1 MQSNQTLSKYLKQ
14 LRLNHNDE
22 RLIDMASKLD
32 ISQSFLSAIESGKRN
47 LSDKLVNKIVKAYR
61 LNDEELNQLIHL
73 RDLASNKLHIDF
85 DNFENEQKE
94 VVVQF
99 LSNVKDLDKK
109 SLKKINLIIE
119 ENKND
124 SHK

>member
-1 MQSNQTLSKYLKQ
+1 MKDDTCFIKLDWWECIMQSNQTLTKYLKQ

-47 LSDKLVNKIVKAYR
+47 LSDKLVDKIAKVYR
-61 LNDEELNQLIHL
+61 LSYEELNQLILL
-73 RDLASNKLHIDF
+73 RDIASNKLYIDY
-85 DNFENEQKE
+85 DNLENEQKE

-99 LSNVKDLDKK
+99 LSN
-109 SLKKINLIIE
+109 
-119 ENKND
+119 
-124 SHK
+124 